1 MLTMRRI
8 FLTALFLCAFGLS
21 AIAQSLSVTGDKISL
36 PDGDVIGAAFD
47 EGADTF
53 IVQQSVMSTENGGLV
68 FRSHRLLTSW
78 SVKSH
83 LQLTKREFPLSPVG
97 SSTHPCGRVDVVVA
111 SLGRVYLCSA
121 ETRLE
126 VLDAKDLSEIGGVA
140 VGINQHIY
148 DFAIDEQRSKIFVLS
163 LRSDMSVRLAAYSL
177 SDGSALQEITLSQAA
192 WSGARLALEPKTG
205 QVAVADSQET
215 GHRYTSNINVC
226 ESAATLTCMSFG
238 TVDPVAQMTFLGRQL
253 LFATSNPANDKKDCI
268 GSLNVS
274 TRAISHDYC
283 SPSTGVHFAV
293 GTILKRYVVGFTG
306 TTKTHAFLERNSSIQ
321 SSFSIWR
328 AENPKV
334 EAIVNDPTDYGASQY
349 EIRIEVSKTTAMF
362 LTYAWRSNALSPI
375 LNQRH

>member
-1 MLTMRRI
+1 MRRI

-126 VLDAKDLSEIGGVA
+126 VLDAKDLNEIGGVA

-177 SDGSALQEITLSQAA
+177 SDGSALQEITLSQ
-192 WSGARLALEPKTG
+192 GG
-205 QVAVADSQET
+205 
-215 GHRYTSNINVC
+215 
-226 ESAATLTCMSFG
+226 
-238 TVDPVAQMTFLGRQL
+238 
-253 LFATSNPANDKKDCI
+253 
-268 GSLNVS
+268 
-274 TRAISHDYC
+274 
-283 SPSTGVHFAV
+283 
-293 GTILKRYVVGFTG
+293 
-306 TTKTHAFLERNSSIQ
+306 LERS
-321 SSFSIWR
+321 
-328 AENPKV
+328 
-334 EAIVNDPTDYGASQY
+334 
-349 EIRIEVSKTTAMF
+349 
-362 LTYAWRSNALSPI
+362 
-375 LNQRH
+375 